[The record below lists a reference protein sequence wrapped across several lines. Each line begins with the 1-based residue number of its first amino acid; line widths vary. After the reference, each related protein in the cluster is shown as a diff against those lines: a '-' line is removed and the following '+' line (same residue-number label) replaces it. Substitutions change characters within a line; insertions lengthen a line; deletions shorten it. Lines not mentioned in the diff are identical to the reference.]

1 MAQSV
6 KCTHIEAGHWLV
18 SYSLALLGGQTQD
31 TLDSLPYRI
40 RPSQKSKW
48 SDMERQH
55 QPLAFTCVPTHKPYI
70 HTKILGDLNV
80 YFES

>member
-48 SDMERQH
+48 SDMERH
-55 QPLAFTCVPTHKPYI
+55 NISLWPSRACPHI
-70 HTKILGDLNV
+70 NHT
-80 YFES
+80 YTQRS